1 MTTHTGNNL
10 GLYFKVQEQLETTI
24 TYAITAAQKYPELK
38 KNVLDEFHAH
48 RSVNF
53 IKIYSVL
60 LFRKILLDQS
70 TNISM
75 S

>member
-10 GLYFKVQEQLETTI
+10 GLYFKVQEQLETTV
-24 TYAITAAQKYPELK
+24 TYAITAQKYPELK
-38 KNVLDEFHAH
+38 KNVLDEFHVEV
-48 RSVNF
+48 S
-53 IKIYSVL
+53 ILSKYSVL

-70 TNISM
+70 TNISI